1 MTNHDEIFQRLFGQQ
16 VYLPFNKRI
25 LLHKIKYYLENQ
37 DYSADFYFDVFI
49 YENYEELVAWCE
61 KNNKTIQYID

>member
-1 MTNHDEIFQRLFGQQ
+1 MTNNEETFEKLFGQQ
-16 VYLPFNKRI
+16 VYLPFNKNI
-25 LLHKIKYYLENQ
+25 LLHKIRYYLEKEE
-37 DYSADFYFDVFI
+37 YGADFYFDIFI